1 MKPKHHVFCLIASLP
16 LIAAAQA
23 QTSTWFLSG
32 GGTWNDPASW
42 DPAAIPT
49 ATDNVVFNTS
59 VDTPVTLGANQ
70 VAASLSASSAAASTN
85 NANRITLTG
94 GGTNRTLVV
103 SGATTLSGTLNF
115 VVGSTTAGQNVS
127 LTTTSIT
134 KSGNNNLELANAN
147 TIGDISIEQGR
158 MHGRN
163 ANAFGSAT
171 SGNINLGTLAA
182 ANNIELRLGT
192 ATYVAKPVV
201 LGSTTGFIRIDT
213 LGASNPVASFPVTGT
228 NNLQITSTNSTS
240 GPASLRYNT
249 GPINPTGNL
258 TLSNLG
264 NGTAFHSQVTI
275 NAPIGGNVVNLTATR
290 TSTTSSD
297 SFIRVTSPANEYTG
311 STTINPGVVFQLGAS
326 EVIPHGEGKGDVV
339 LNGTLDLSP
348 TAGGDTVET
357 INGLSGGVDA
367 KITRTGEGGI
377 STLVFGG
384 NNAGGTFEGMF
395 EENGGSQIALTKI
408 GTGEITLTTTSNGYS
423 GATTVEGGI
432 LTLKDS
438 SFLPSG
444 GVISVAAG
452 AKLNLDY
459 TGTSTA
465 SIFRIAGVAQFTGKW
480 GRIGSIAALGANFE
494 TDAITGD
501 GLINVT
507 NTSGDVFWDG
517 TGNSWAAVSS
527 WSFSPTAAS
536 PDPSSGPSSVF
547 GAVFGT
553 SELNSPQTVNLN
565 TNPTAAELRFIS
577 PVAVTLL
584 GGGSDRTLTLGARGL
599 NVIAGATSP
608 VIGSATSGQQVN
620 LAFLGD
626 QVWTQNSTDGTLNLK
641 NQVAGSG
648 ALTLNGTGNIAF
660 EGPVSGITNLSI
672 TGSGTMGF
680 SNSVEV
686 LTTLAVTG
694 SGNTSFAGPVSGMTN
709 LSITGSGNT
718 LFAGALSGDMSLAK
732 KGTGTLSLS
741 GANTFTGDKLI
752 DRGIVNVDG
761 NQSASGGSWLLRG
774 YGDTGTT
781 WNTTASTVEI
791 ATGATVVIPAGK
803 AVQAGNSSSNGGFLA
818 QTLNSA
824 GTVTHDG
831 TLTLGRAG
839 TLNVTGGTW
848 TQNGLAT
855 VATQG
860 GGIATLRI
868 SSGGTFI
875 HANAG
880 AFLLNTSTSNNTVA
894 NLIVD
899 NGTFA
904 TGTGIRNN
912 NANLSPENS
921 AFATVTLNN
930 GGVLKLTADIAD
942 LFTTAG
948 ANRRVLLGAGI
959 GVIDTNGFTT
969 DLNVPISGTGG
980 LTKAGAGVLNTTD
993 TNTYAGN
1000 TVVAGGTL
1008 SLASASLPDTAAVTI
1023 ATGAKLKLNFTGE
1036 DTIAALTVG
1045 TTILDAGT
1053 YDKVSHPLF
1062 IEGDGKLV
1070 VVPLPDATFATW
1082 AASLGLSGDPEA
1094 DFDNDGIADSLEF
1107 VLGTDPKASN
1117 PSGITTQNVG
1127 GDFVFTFNR
1136 DDRSETADLTLSV
1149 EAGGTLQAWPQVFT
1163 VKDTSANSSPGVSIT
1178 ENADAADTISV
1189 TIPKNGAEKLFA
1201 RIKVVVSGS

>member
-1 MKPKHHVFCLIASLP
+1 MKPKHHIFCLFASLP
-16 LIAAAQA
+16 LIAAVQA
-23 QTSTWFLSG
+23 QTSTWNVSG
-32 GGTWNDPASW
+32 GGSWNDSASW
-42 DPAAIPT
+42 DPAAVPT
-49 ATDNVVFNTS
+49 TTDNVVFNTS

-70 VAASLSASSAAASTN
+70 VAASLSASSTAASAS

-103 SGATTLSGTLNF
+103 SGATTVSGTVNF
-115 VVGSTTAGQNVS
+115 VVGSTTGGQNVN

-134 KSGNNNLELANAN
+134 KSGGNNLELANAN

-158 MHGRN
+158 LFGRN
-163 ANAFGSAT
+163 ANAFGLAA
-171 SGNINLGTLAA
+171 SGTITLGSVAA
-182 ANNIELRLGT
+182 ANNIEFRLGT
-192 ATYVAKPVV
+192 ANYAAKPVV
-201 LGSTTGFIRIDT
+201 LGPTTGFIRIDT
-213 LGASNPVASFPVTGT
+213 LGASNPTANFPVTGT
-228 NNLQITSTNSTS
+228 NNLQIASTNSAS
-240 GPASLRYNT
+240 GPASLTYNT
-249 GPINPTGNL
+249 GPIDPTGNL

-264 NGTAFHSQVTI
+264 SGTAFHSQLTI
-275 NAPIGGNVVNLTATR
+275 NAPIGGNVANVTATG
-290 TSTTSSD
+290 TGTTSSA
-297 SFIRVTSPANEYTG
+297 SFIRVTSPANAYTG
-311 STTINPGVVFQLGAS
+311 NTTINPGVAFQLGAS

-339 LNGTLDLSP
+339 LNGILELRP

-384 NNAGGTFEGMF
+384 NNAGGTYDGMF

-408 GTGEITLTTTSNGYS
+408 GTGEIILTSTSNGYS
-423 GATTVEGGI
+423 GATTVEGGT

-465 SIFRIAGVAQFTGKW
+465 ATFRIAGVAQFTGKW
-480 GRIGSIAALGANFE
+480 GRIGSIAALGADFE
-494 TDAITGD
+494 TDAITGN

-536 PDPSSGPSSVF
+536 PDPASGPSEAF

-577 PVAVTLL
+577 PVAFTLL
-584 GGGSDRTLTLGARGL
+584 GGGSDRTLTLGGRGL
-599 NVIAGATSP
+599 NVTAVATSP

-620 LAFLGD
+620 LALLGD
-626 QVWTQNSTDGTLNLK
+626 QVWTQNSTDGTLSLK
-641 NQVAGSG
+641 NQVTGSG
-648 ALTLNGTGNIAF
+648 TLTLNGAGNIAF

-672 TGSGTMGF
+672 TGSGAVGF
-680 SNSVEV
+680 TNSVEL
-686 LTTLAVTG
+686 LTALTVSG
-694 SGNTSFAGPVSGMTN
+694 SGSTSFAGPVSGITN

-718 LFAGALSGDMSLAK
+718 SFTGALSGDMILSK

-752 DRGIVNVDG
+752 DQGIVNVDG
-761 NQSASGGSWLLRG
+761 NQSASPGSWLLRG

-781 WNTTASTVEI
+781 WSTTASTVEI
-791 ATGATVVIPAGK
+791 ATGATVSIPAGK
-803 AVQAGNSSSNGGFLA
+803 TVQAGNSSPNGGFLA

-824 GTVTHDG
+824 GTVTNDG

-868 SSGGTFI
+868 SGGTFI

-904 TGTGIRNN
+904 TGTEIRNN
-912 NANLSPENS
+912 NANLSPEDS
-921 AFATVTLNN
+921 AFATITLSN
-930 GGVLKLTADIAD
+930 GGTLKLTANIAD

-948 ANRRVLLGAGI
+948 ANRRVLLGEGN

-980 LTKAGAGVLNTTD
+980 LTKAGAGTLNTTD
-993 TNTYAGN
+993 INTYAGN

-1008 SLASASLPDTAAVTI
+1008 ALASASLPDTGTVTI
-1023 ATGAKLKLNFTGE
+1023 ATGSKLKLNFTGE

-1045 TTILDAGT
+1045 TTNLDAGT

-1082 AASLGLSGDPEA
+1082 AAGLGLSGDPEA

-1117 PSGITTQNVG
+1117 PSGITTQDVG
-1127 GDFVFTFNR
+1127 DDLIFTFNR

-1149 EAGGTLQAWPQVFT
+1149 EAGGTLQAWPQVFM
-1163 VKDTSANSSPGVSIT
+1163 VKDTSANSTPGVSIT
-1178 ENADAADTISV
+1178 ENAEAADTVTV

-1201 RIKVVVSGS
+1201 RIKVIVSGS

>member
-16 LIAAAQA
+16 LIAAVQA
-23 QTSTWFLSG
+23 QTSTWKLSG
-32 GGTWNDPASW
+32 GGTWNDAASW

-49 ATDNVVFNTS
+49 AADNVVFNTS

-103 SGATTLSGTLNF
+103 SGATTVGGTLNF
-115 VVGSTTAGQNVS
+115 VVGSTTAGQNVN

-134 KSGNNNLELANAN
+134 KSGSSNLELANAN

-158 MHGRN
+158 LHCRN
-163 ANAFGSAT
+163 ATAFGSAT

-182 ANNIELRLGT
+182 ANNIELRLAT
-192 ATYVAKPVV
+192 ATYAAKPVV
-201 LGSTTGFIRIDT
+201 LGPTTGFIRIDT
-213 LGASNPVASFPVTGT
+213 LGATNPVASFPVTGT
-228 NNLQITSTNSTS
+228 NNLQIASTNSTT

-264 NGTAFHSQVTI
+264 NGTAFHSQLTI
-275 NAPIGGNVVNLTATR
+275 NAPIGGNVVNLTATG
-290 TSTTSSD
+290 TGTTSSE

-339 LNGTLDLSP
+339 LNGTLELSP

-367 KITRTGEGGI
+367 VIKRTGEGGI

-408 GTGEITLTTTSNGYS
+408 GTGEITLTSTSNGYS
-423 GATTVEGGI
+423 GSTTVEGGI

-465 SIFRIAGVAQFTGKW
+465 ATFRIAGVAQFTGKW

-507 NTSGDVFWDG
+507 NTTGDVFWDG

-536 PDPSSGPSSVF
+536 PDPSSGPSAAF

-565 TNPTAAELRFIS
+565 ANPTAAELRFVS

-584 GGGSDRTLTLGARGL
+584 GGGSDHTLTLGARGL

-620 LAFLGD
+620 LALLGD
-626 QVWTQNSTDGTLNLK
+626 QVWTQNSTDGTLSLK
-641 NQVAGSG
+641 NQIAGSG

-672 TGSGTMGF
+672 TGSGTVGF
-680 SNSVEV
+680 TSPVEV

-694 SGNTSFAGPVSGMTN
+694 SGNTSFAG
-709 LSITGSGNT
+709 
-718 LFAGALSGDMSLAK
+718 ALGGDMSLSK
-732 KGTGTLSLS
+732 KGTGTLILS
-741 GANTFTGDKLI
+741 GANSFTGDKLI

-774 YGDTGTT
+774 FGDTGTT

-803 AVQAGNSSSNGGFLA
+803 AVQAGNSSPSGGFLA

-824 GTVTHDG
+824 GTVTNDG

-942 LFTTAG
+942 LFTSAG
-948 ANRRVLLGAGI
+948 ANRRVVLGVGN

-969 DLNVPISGTGG
+969 DLNVPISGAGG
-980 LTKAGAGVLNTTD
+980 LTKAGTGVLNTTD

-1008 SLASASLPDTAAVTI
+1008 SLATASLPDTASVTI

-1045 TTILDAGT
+1045 TTNLDAGT

-1082 AASLGLSGDPEA
+1082 AAGLGLSGDPEA

-1117 PSGITTQNVG
+1117 PSGITTQDVG
-1127 GDFVFTFNR
+1127 NDLVFTFSR

-1163 VKDTSANSSPGVSIT
+1163 IKDTSANSSPGVSIT

-1201 RIKVVVSGS
+1201 RIKVTVSGS